1 MKKSI
6 SNFLILLAVCM
17 CTVSVQAQN
26 VNTLYFL
33 ENAPMRH
40 TINPAFQPVSDFYL
54 PLPVIGFFSASTGN
68 DAFMLKDLYFNDPTS
83 GNKIGA
89 LHPNAQSQVW
99 GQMPD
104 FFRAGTEIQFNLLSW
119 GWRIRDFGYF
129 HVNSSERIE
138 VQGGLPNHLFG
149 QMLNPGM
156 ENMDLSRLTAI
167 GNVYSELAL
176 GYSHIIN
183 EKWTIGAKLK
193 VLFGH
198 AHASANFDALNLQH
212 AQGNATLQGNGQM
225 IVAGAMDPQ
234 WINGE
239 ISTKEHLN
247 TLWKYLVPSGYG
259 GAFDFGFTYKPIK
272 QLQLSAAV
280 TDLGFMHWNKA
291 NYISLTADTTL
302 AGVGEYKYENYVQ
315 EGVFNTDSMLNSVDR
330 NFNNLANSME
340 LGDPKQNPL
349 THMMTAKLN
358 IGLDANFWDNKVG
371 VGVYSHTRFY
381 NSYVTEEI
389 TLGAALRPC
398 NWFNLAA
405 SYSFING
412 HWSNLGAA
420 ISLATYDG
428 IMFTVA
434 ADYIPLSYAKATF
447 DDKTISLPYKS
458 NKLNVLVGVTIVT
471 GTNRPRQ
478 KVKAEDIDNVAIAPV
493 FVDSDNDGIADEFD
507 KCPDT
512 PAEAQGQVD
521 SVGCPLD
528 TDTDGVAN
536 YLDKCP
542 DTPAEAQGQVDSV
555 GCPLDTDT
563 DGVANYLDKCPDTP
577 AEAQGQVDSV
587 GCPLDTDADGVAD
600 YLDKCPD
607 TPAEAQGQVDSVGCP
622 LDTDADGVA
631 DYLDKCPDTP
641 AEAQGQVDSVGCPL
655 DTDADGVANYED
667 ICPDTPGEKSNKGC
681 PIVINEVRNM
691 IQKKMVGI
699 EFDFAKADIRPE
711 SYSYLNQIAQ
721 TFIANPSYE
730 IEIQGHTSSEGT
742 YPFNMKLSNQRA
754 EAVRNYLI
762 KRGVPASMLTTKGFG
777 PNKPIGDN
785 ATLEGRK
792 RNRRVEFDI
801 TYEEVTR
808 ESVNDRVETSIK

>member
-280 TDLGFMHWNKA
+280 TDLGFMRWNKA

-528 TDTDGVAN
+528 TD
-536 YLDKCP
+536 
-542 DTPAEAQGQVDSV
+542 
-555 GCPLDTDT
+555 
-563 DGVANYLDKCPDTP
+563 
-577 AEAQGQVDSV
+577 
-587 GCPLDTDADGVAD
+587 
-600 YLDKCPD
+600 
-607 TPAEAQGQVDSVGCP
+607 
-622 LDTDADGVA
+622 
-631 DYLDKCPDTP
+631 
-641 AEAQGQVDSVGCPL
+641 
-655 DTDADGVANYED
+655 ADGVANYED

-721 TFIANPSYE
+721 TFIANPSYK

-777 PNKPIGDN
+777 PNNPIGDN

>member
-280 TDLGFMHWNKA
+280 TDLGFMRWNKA

-512 PAEAQGQVD
+512 PAEV
-521 SVGCPLD
+521 
-528 TDTDGVAN
+528 
-536 YLDKCP
+536 
-542 DTPAEAQGQVDSV
+542 
-555 GCPLDTDT
+555 
-563 DGVANYLDKCPDTP
+563 
-577 AEAQGQVDSV
+577 
-587 GCPLDTDADGVAD
+587 
-600 YLDKCPD
+600 
-607 TPAEAQGQVDSVGCP
+607 
-622 LDTDADGVA
+622 
-631 DYLDKCPDTP
+631 
-641 AEAQGQVDSVGCPL
+641 QGQVDSVGCPL

-721 TFIANPSYE
+721 TFIANPSYK

-777 PNKPIGDN
+777 PNNPIGDN

>member
-555 GCPLDTDT
+555 GCPLDTD
-563 DGVANYLDKCPDTP
+563 
-577 AEAQGQVDSV
+577 
-587 GCPLDTDADGVAD
+587 
-600 YLDKCPD
+600 
-607 TPAEAQGQVDSVGCP
+607 
-622 LDTDADGVA
+622 
-631 DYLDKCPDTP
+631 
-641 AEAQGQVDSVGCPL
+641 
-655 DTDADGVANYED
+655 ADGVANYED

>member
-259 GAFDFGFTYKPIK
+259 G
-272 QLQLSAAV
+272 
-280 TDLGFMHWNKA
+280 
-291 NYISLTADTTL
+291 
-302 AGVGEYKYENYVQ
+302 
-315 EGVFNTDSMLNSVDR
+315 
-330 NFNNLANSME
+330 E
-340 LGDPKQNPL
+340 LG
-349 THMMTAKLN
+349 
-358 IGLDANFWDNKVG
+358 
-371 VGVYSHTRFY
+371 S
-381 NSYVTEEI
+381 
-389 TLGAALRPC
+389 
-398 NWFNLAA
+398 
-405 SYSFING
+405 
-412 HWSNLGAA
+412 
-420 ISLATYDG
+420 
-428 IMFTVA
+428 
-434 ADYIPLSYAKATF
+434 
-447 DDKTISLPYKS
+447 
-458 NKLNVLVGVTIVT
+458 
-471 GTNRPRQ
+471 
-478 KVKAEDIDNVAIAPV
+478 
-493 FVDSDNDGIADEFD
+493 
-507 KCPDT
+507 
-512 PAEAQGQVD
+512 
-521 SVGCPLD
+521 
-528 TDTDGVAN
+528 
-536 YLDKCP
+536 
-542 DTPAEAQGQVDSV
+542 
-555 GCPLDTDT
+555 
-563 DGVANYLDKCPDTP
+563 
-577 AEAQGQVDSV
+577 
-587 GCPLDTDADGVAD
+587 
-600 YLDKCPD
+600 
-607 TPAEAQGQVDSVGCP
+607 
-622 LDTDADGVA
+622 
-631 DYLDKCPDTP
+631 
-641 AEAQGQVDSVGCPL
+641 
-655 DTDADGVANYED
+655 
-667 ICPDTPGEKSNKGC
+667 
-681 PIVINEVRNM
+681 
-691 IQKKMVGI
+691 
-699 EFDFAKADIRPE
+699 
-711 SYSYLNQIAQ
+711 
-721 TFIANPSYE
+721 
-730 IEIQGHTSSEGT
+730 
-742 YPFNMKLSNQRA
+742 
-754 EAVRNYLI
+754 
-762 KRGVPASMLTTKGFG
+762 
-777 PNKPIGDN
+777 
-785 ATLEGRK
+785 
-792 RNRRVEFDI
+792 
-801 TYEEVTR
+801 
-808 ESVNDRVETSIK
+808 